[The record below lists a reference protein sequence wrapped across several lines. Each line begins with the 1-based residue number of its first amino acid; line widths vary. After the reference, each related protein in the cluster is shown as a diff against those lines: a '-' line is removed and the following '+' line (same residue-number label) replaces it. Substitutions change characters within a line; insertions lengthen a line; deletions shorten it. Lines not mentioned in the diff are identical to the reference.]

1 MKNITKQDYK
11 ELIYKLYVDRIE
23 NKGIKKLERFNRDQA
38 IITAEFVGKR
48 LIGSQDKDAIRDMTM
63 DFTCMES
70 MKDIG
75 KTVQGL
81 VVDSNLSNLSNF
93 AREDGL
99 NDLYLAKQQ
108 IEKLIDVIQDE
119 HAEYQIFYK

>member
-11 ELIYKLYVDRIE
+11 ELIYKLYADRIE

-48 LIGSQDKDAIRDMTM
+48 LIGSQDKDAIRDMAM

-70 MKDIG
+70 LEDVG